1 MDGVGRSSGDSGGH
15 SAGARVD
22 EEGMGMGWSK
32 SESLKPALV
41 VLVSVCP
48 SMKDSMPRAGSRG
61 VSVGSRESNAQGQRV
76 NRRLFIFAISGGS
89 QGCTVE
95 QIQHLSAVHRPL
107 GSLHCD

>member
-22 EEGMGMGWSK
+22 EEGMGMGLSK

-48 SMKDSMPRAGSRG
+48 SMKDSMTRAGSRG

-76 NRRLFIFAISGGS
+76 KGDYLFLQSVVGHRGARWSRFNPCQRCIVLSGRCTAI
-89 QGCTVE
+89 
-95 QIQHLSAVHRPL
+95 
-107 GSLHCD
+107 